1 MSKVVIQ
8 FVTWN
13 GAKYIALLLTSL
25 KNQTFK
31 DWQILIWDNGSTDN
45 TVRELENGLAGN
57 WCEYK
62 IFKSEKNIGFALAHS
77 QLFTKYQISPPAG
90 DLPKGDNTKYLFVL
104 NQDTVLEP
112 DYLEKLVAFVDSHPK
127 VAALT
132 GKIMCLQQK
141 DVVDTLGLKV
151 LRTHRVVEI
160 TAGSAE
166 PFEVFGVSG
175 ALPLYRLEAIKQTGF
190 FDENFFSYKEDIDLA
205 YRLRRAGWE
214 AFCVPWAVAYH
225 DRGSGNGGILA
236 RHNRSSLV
244 NYYSYRNHLL
254 VLFKNLSW
262 RDWLKDGLFILGY
275 EMLKAV
281 YMLFS
286 APRQLFRAWLDII
299 GIWPKI
305 GK

>member
-13 GAKYIALLLTSL
+13 GAKYIAPLLVSL
-25 KNQTFK
+25 KNQTQK
-31 DWQILIWDNGSTDN
+31 DWQLLIWDNASTDN
-45 TVRELENGLAGN
+45 TVGELENSLAGN

-62 IFKSEKNIGFALAHS
+62 IFKSEKNLGFALAHS
-77 QLFTKYQISPPAG
+77 QLFTKYQIS
-90 DLPKGDNTKYLFVL
+90 NIQYLFIL

-112 DYLEKLVAFVDSHPK
+112 DYLEKLVVFVDSHPK
-127 VAALT
+127 VAALA
-132 GKIMCLQQK
+132 GKIMRLQQK
-141 DVVDTLGLKV
+141 DMVDTLGLKV
-151 LRTHRVVEI
+151 LRTHRVVEL
-160 TAGSAE
+160 TTGPAE

-205 YRLRRAGWE
+205 YRLRRAGWT
-214 AFCVPWAVAYH
+214 AYCVPMALAYH

-254 VLFKNLSW
+254 VLLKNLSW
-262 RDWLKDGLFILGY
+262 RDWLRNGLFILGY
-275 EMLKAV
+275 ELAKAV

-286 APRQLFRAWLDII
+286 APRQLFNAWLDII
-299 GIWPKI
+299 RLYSKMR
-305 GK
+305 KEYV